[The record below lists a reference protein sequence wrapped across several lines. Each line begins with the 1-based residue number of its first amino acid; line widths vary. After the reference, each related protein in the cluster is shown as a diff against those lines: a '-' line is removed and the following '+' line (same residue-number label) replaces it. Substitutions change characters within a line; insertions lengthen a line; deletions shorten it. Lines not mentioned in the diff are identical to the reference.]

1 MTPFTSNGHAPEST
15 RPDPGDQ
22 ARCPMERLAEQMN
35 YCRRMLWR
43 MDAFAGR
50 NPDGT
55 VSFEITGT
63 IHSISQIDDLISYL
77 MAAKL

>member
-1 MTPFTSNGHAPEST
+1 
-15 RPDPGDQ
+15 
-22 ARCPMERLAEQMN
+22 
-35 YCRRMLWR
+35 